1 MVNDVIYGNKDNG
14 ISGKSKTM
22 LPYADT
28 HGDYPAYVDMGGHM
42 RTFADI
48 ERLSM
53 PFVDICGSLQ

>member
-1 MVNDVIYGNKDNG
+1 MVNDMIYGNKDNG

-42 RTFADI
+42 R
-48 ERLSM
+48 
-53 PFVDICGSLQ
+53 